1 MEEFIMK
8 IGIIVY
14 SQTGNTYSVAQRL
27 QEKLSIA
34 GHSANIER
42 VAPVGEVHPGMKNL
56 MFKTLPETGIYDAL
70 VIAAPVQAFSLSVP
84 MSIYLRQLSE
94 LGNKKIACFVTMA
107 FPYPW
112 LGGNHAIAQMKKI
125 CESKNGKVCG
135 TGIVNWSNKLREEQ
149 ITALVEKVSSL
160 F

>member
-1 MEEFIMK
+1 MK

-27 QEKLSIA
+27 QEKLTAA
-34 GHSANIER
+34 GHAVQIER
-42 VAPVGEVHPGMKNL
+42 VVPVGDVHPGVKKLN
-56 MFKTLPETGIYDAL
+56 FETLPAAGNYDAL
-70 VIAAPVQAFSLSVP
+70 VFAAPVQAFTLAVAMSV
-84 MSIYLRQLSE
+84 YLRQLPA

-112 LGGNHAIAQMKKI
+112 LGGNRAITLMNKI
-125 CESKNGKVCG
+125 CESKGGKVCE
-135 TGIVNWSNKLREEQ
+135 TGIVNWSNKQREAQ
-149 ITALVEKVSSL
+149 INGLVDIFSGL